1 VTFNGADYLCN
12 SCADQLPQSEK
23 ATPCTPP
30 PSLNGL
36 DGGDVGVAGGGV
48 ATSTPVRAGH
58 GIGDGQLGSPVS
70 DVSDISNESEYSMG
84 RWKGLLIHF
93 LAGGESQDDNCTGA
107 LWDGKLLC
115 VRLQY
120 RNVGNIF

>member
-1 VTFNGADYLCN
+1 MTFNGADYLCN

-30 PSLNGL
+30 LSLNGL

-48 ATSTPVRAGH
+48 ATSTPVRAGQGQ

-70 DVSDISNESEYSMG
+70 DVSDISNESEYGVG
-84 RWKGLLIHF
+84 RWKG
-93 LAGGESQDDNCTGA
+93 
-107 LWDGKLLC
+107 
-115 VRLQY
+115 Y
-120 RNVGNIF
+120 